1 MSEPGS
7 EPGPE
12 AGSEPGGPEAN
23 ARGLGSLAG
32 LRLSV
37 VAASLERPGGT
48 ERYLL
53 LLQEALAEAGVSLRV
68 WTRDESGDECLGSL
82 LDDTPDPLR
91 ILPQAP
97 RARRVARRLAESSD
111 LALFLGIAPF
121 GFCLAVARALP
132 TLLSVHTPFL
142 TCPAGSRYLPR
153 AQRPCARPPGLGC
166 LEVDR
171 RQGCLSLQSG
181 APISPL
187 GKLSGSLTRGPRT
200 RLLLRA
206 ARGVV
211 VNSEATRADL
221 HRLARPAQTWLVHP
235 PAWIPVPTPVAVEPD
250 LLLFV
255 GRLTLL
261 KGVPEA
267 LEVTARLPQARL
279 EVIGEGPERA
289 RLEGLAQ
296 RLGIAERVRFRGWC
310 SPEEVAGAMAR
321 AACTLVPSQTFETFG
336 QVGPQALQAG
346 CPVVAYEVGGVADW
360 GREGGA
366 ERPGV
371 RLIPVG
377 DLPGMTRAVQ
387 AALASPPTTAE
398 RVRWSRAS
406 RERFGLER
414 FRREYLAVLAEAA
427 AR

>member
-1 MSEPGS
+1 MSAS
-7 EPGPE
+7 
-12 AGSEPGGPEAN
+12 
-23 ARGLGSLAG
+23 SLAG

-37 VAASLERPGGT
+37 VAASLARPGGT

-53 LLQEALAEAGVSLRV
+53 LLRDALSEAGVSLRI
-68 WTRDESGDECLGSL
+68 WTRDDSGDERLGAL

-91 ILPQAP
+91 LLPQAP
-97 RARRVARRLAESSD
+97 RARREARRMAESSD

-121 GFCLAVARALP
+121 GFTLAAARALP

-153 AQRPCARPPGLGC
+153 AQRPCHRPPGPGC

-181 APISPL
+181 APFSL
-187 GKLSGSLTRGPRT
+187 RGKVSGSLTRGPRT
-200 RLLLRA
+200 RLLLGA

-211 VNSEATRADL
+211 VNSEATRQDVHQIAL
-221 HRLARPAQTWLVHP
+221 PRRTWTVHP
-235 PAWIPVPTPVAVEPD
+235 PAWIPVPAPVALEPN

-267 LEVTARLPQARL
+267 LEVAARLPETRL
-279 EVIGEGPERA
+279 EVIGEGPERP
-289 RLEGLAQ
+289 RLEALARGLGLA
-296 RLGIAERVRFRGWC
+296 GRVRFRGWC
-310 SPEEVAGAMAR
+310 SPEEVSSAMAR

-346 CPVVAYEVGGVADW
+346 CPVVAYEVGGVAAW
-360 GREGGA
+360 GREGGRP
-366 ERPGV
+366 RPGV
-371 RLIPVG
+371 TLVPVG
-377 DLPGMTRAVQ
+377 DLPGLARATQ
-387 AALASPPTTAE
+387 RALADPPSPQE
-398 RVRWSRAS
+398 RAAWSRAS
-406 RERFGLER
+406 RASFGLER
-414 FRREYLAVLAEAA
+414 FRREYLGVLAEAA
-427 AR
+427 QGL